1 MTGWSA
7 SAGADTE
14 RHRYE
19 PTEIPMYR
27 LAQQP
32 PQPLDRV
39 HDQPD
44 ERGHVQ
50 QRDHAQRDED

>member
-32 PQPLDRV
+32 PHPLDRV
-39 HDQPD
+39 QDPASHAD
-44 ERGHVQ
+44 GQ
-50 QRDHAQRDED
+50 QGRDEG